1 VFGEEKLQ
9 SMYMRDAST
18 WKKFRGVGS
27 PHIYFSRLKN
37 APWGKLPEKM
47 SSKYNIR
54 GVGKVLL
61 VEKIVFYHGSYYK
74 DCQRCVWKYVFSTM

>member
-1 VFGEEKLQ
+1 VGE
-9 SMYMRDAST
+9 T
-18 WKKFRGVGS
+18 
-27 PHIYFSRLKN
+27 
-37 APWGKLPEKM
+37 KLPEEM

-74 DCQRCVWKYVFSTM
+74 RLPTLCMKICIFHHVKIQGVLKKCCHFEKNIKVANIYSKVPD